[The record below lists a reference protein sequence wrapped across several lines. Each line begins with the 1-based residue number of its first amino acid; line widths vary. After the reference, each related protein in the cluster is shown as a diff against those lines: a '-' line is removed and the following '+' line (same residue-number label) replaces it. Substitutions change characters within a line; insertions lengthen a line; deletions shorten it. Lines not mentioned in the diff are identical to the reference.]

1 MTRKEMLWFAGIV
14 VAVPAV
20 VVTLFI
26 LLSYFS
32 LGRDVEGV
40 RKNILAAYEA
50 GDLAADMTPL
60 GDRYDSA
67 FWGSVVVGSW
77 QWDDCLILDMAVN
90 QSLQD
95 RWKLAISPMM
105 SSPDLVDNHPCVGLY
120 KFVSGELEPNSK
132 FYHRY
137 MHGHTVLA
145 RYLLPV
151 LGVHNLRLFLSG
163 SLSVVI
169 ICVIILAVYRLARGG
184 DLWPHLLFLVTGLS
198 FARFWGLESYAQS
211 LWLGLGGTVV
221 AAFALFLC
229 AVAQRGC
236 TRDQLVLASA
246 VFGCFIM
253 LTEFLTG
260 ELPLGLALIIGAG
273 PFVLRP
279 TKSTKQLIASTSMA
293 GVAFCGAA
301 GLCLAYKIA
310 LATAVFGPDV
320 LTDVSQRLGQ
330 RMGII
335 ETPWEDTSIFM
346 WAFKVMIGLRSLAGG
361 MRILPGA
368 SLVLAVIGGLW
379 GLSQIRKLS
388 GDKILRAKALSLA
401 LSNVI
406 FAFWVIIFWE
416 HTLTHSRL
424 TDRIFVWTIASG
436 AALCAFGIILR
447 RSSTVLTGGSIF
459 SETHV
464 L

>member
-1 MTRKEMLWFAGIV
+1 MTRKEMLWFAAIV

-40 RKNILAAYEA
+40 RKNILAAYQA
-50 GDLAADMTPL
+50 GDLAEDMTPL
-60 GDRYDSA
+60 GERYDPA
-67 FWGSVVVGSW
+67 LWGSVVVGSY
-77 QWDDCLILDMAVN
+77 QWNDCLILDMAVN
-90 QSLQD
+90 QGLQD

-105 SSPDLVDNHPCVGLY
+105 SSPDLVDNLPCVGLY

-137 MHGHTVLA
+137 MHGHTILA

-163 SLSVVI
+163 SLSIVI
-169 ICVIILAVYRLARGG
+169 ICIMILAVYRLAHGA
-184 DLWPHLLFLVTGLS
+184 DLWPQLLFLLTGLS

-211 LWLGLGGTVV
+211 LSFGPADIVV

-236 TRDQLVLASA
+236 TRDQIVLVSA
-246 VFGCFIM
+246 LFGSFTM
-253 LTEFLTG
+253 LTEFFTG
-260 ELPLGLALIIGAG
+260 QLPLGLALIIGAG
-273 PFVLRP
+273 PFVLKP
-279 TKSTKQLIASTSMA
+279 TKSTKELIASTSMA

-310 LATAVFGPDV
+310 LAVAVLGPEV
-320 LTDVSQRLGQ
+320 LTDFSQRLGL
-330 RMGII
+330 RIGI
-335 ETPWEDTSIFM
+335 TQNSWEDTSIFM
-346 WAFKVMIGLRSLAGG
+346 WAFKVIIGLRSLAGG

-368 SLVLAVIGGLW
+368 SLILAVIGGLW

-388 GDKILRAKALSLA
+388 GDEILRAKALILA

-406 FAFWVIIFWE
+406 IVFWMIIFWE
-416 HTLTHSRL
+416 HTIIHSRL

-436 AALCAFGIILR
+436 ATLCAFGIILR
-447 RSSTVLTGGSIF
+447 RSSTVLTKR
-459 SETHV
+459 
-464 L
+464 